1 MNLPKTL
8 KSEFK
13 YWEKT
18 KGLINNW
25 NDTMVTTNGALR
37 LMNNWILDLIVQKY
51 SISIDFDNRWTTWGS
66 IYQIVKEFQ
75 SDLESIFNG
84 VKNLLKKV
92 ILKKFLTNCF
102 QYQEVLQVKDIVK
115 ALKLLEKLL
124 I

>member
-37 LMNNWILDLIVQKY
+37 LMNNWILDLTVQKY

-66 IYQIVKEFQ
+66 IDQIVKESQ

-84 VKNLLKKV
+84 VKNLLKK
-92 ILKKFLTNCF
+92 
-102 QYQEVLQVKDIVK
+102 D
-115 ALKLLEKLL
+115 
-124 I
+124 

>member
-37 LMNNWILDLIVQKY
+37 LMNNWILDLTVQKY

-66 IYQIVKEFQ
+66 VDQIVKESQ
-75 SDLESIFNG
+75 SNLESIFNG
-84 VKNLLKKV
+84 VKNLLKK
-92 ILKKFLTNCF
+92 
-102 QYQEVLQVKDIVK
+102 D
-115 ALKLLEKLL
+115 
-124 I
+124 

>member
-25 NDTMVTTNGALR
+25 NDTIVTTNGALR
-37 LMNNWILDLIVQKY
+37 LMNNWILDLTVQKY

-66 IYQIVKEFQ
+66 IDQIVKESQ
-75 SDLESIFNG
+75 LDLESIFNG
-84 VKNLLKKV
+84 VKNLLKK
-92 ILKKFLTNCF
+92 
-102 QYQEVLQVKDIVK
+102 D
-115 ALKLLEKLL
+115 
-124 I
+124 